1 MNEIIKNTTNL
12 FLPNIVIENI
22 LLQENNIIVTY
33 KAEPVEQVSISNF
46 TANDYF
52 KYLEVF
58 ISCGGSSSFLI
69 ENLSQLPSTNTITL
83 LYDSSINLFLNFDIG
98 FNLPKLKNDLLV
110 SDETFRAISSISFL
124 NTRNQISYPITDTNG
139 DVISS
144 VVDSGIEVPTKVI
157 DYRKITNLNNII
169 LKEPYLKPE
178 ISEVYFTS
186 LGSSTYGKKLSTF
199 VEFDFKN
206 YLKYNSFFS
215 NDDYDNFSM
224 LLTIED
230 NLQIIDKINI
240 SRINGNGINFVSTN
254 EKSFKIKTGTDTVL
268 FYFYEEFASNVEI
281 NKSYNIKIDYVDTTF
296 LNFYYPQ
303 QNTGFFIDTINKF
316 NILKNNINIA
326 KKFSAYENDTNKIN
340 PLYLILDNDRFTNQ
354 FNNFYNL
361 QVIKYSSSLN
371 IDITTNSIIDDI
383 IQVINKF
390 VEVQVTQSEIDQLK
404 IDLAITEDTNC
415 TYSAY
420 MSFFEIIDNIFDK
433 IQKQYLLNSTL
444 TKRQYVKKLPITK
457 TEIKEQYYI
466 FNDIVF
472 NNSIPTFSLNT
483 FKDIF
488 VSSSLQTITPKYFY
502 SFGNSLIIDNTLD
515 YGTDVYTSVF
525 DFTTKTKNKTRSKS
539 NAEISFGEEILSQYG
554 VSYSSALQT
563 INFVPKQSTI
573 KPSQFSAD
581 IPQKKFLQL
590 NSKLTVND
598 IKNLDTDVIDTI
610 KQDNRFIHSLTL
622 GKTVDKPLPES
633 IAPVL
638 QFFYYQQEDKQWKI
652 ILSTTI
658 LVAGML
664 IKCVPLVTE
673 ESLLSASKIPKE
685 KIHLDSNYFVLGKS

>member
-12 FLPNIVIENI
+12 FLPNIIIENI

-33 KAEPVEQVSISNF
+33 KAEPVEQISISNF

-52 KYLEVF
+52 KYLE
-58 ISCGGSSSFLI
+58 IYIDCGEGAFPANI
-69 ENLSQLPSTNTITL
+69 ISQLPSTNTVSL
-83 LYDSSINLFLNFDIG
+83 PYKNSIELSLKFLIG
-98 FNLPKLKNDLLV
+98 FNIIKIKNDLSV
-110 SDETFRAISSISFL
+110 NDNVFSVIETISFL
-124 NTRNQISYPITDTNG
+124 TTPNKIVYPITDING
-139 DVISS
+139 DVFNTVI
-144 VVDSGIEVPTKVI
+144 DDGIEVPTKVI
-157 DYRKITNLNNII
+157 DYRKITNLNNVI

-178 ISEVYFTS
+178 INEVYFTS

-215 NDDYDNFSM
+215 NDNYDNFSM

-230 NLQIIDKINI
+230 DLQIIDKINI
-240 SRINGNGINFVSTN
+240 SRTNGNGINFVSTN
-254 EKSFKIKTGTDTVL
+254 EKSFRIKADTDKVL
-268 FYFYEEFASNVEI
+268 FYFYEEFASNTEI

-296 LNFYYPQ
+296 LNFYYLQ
-303 QNTGFFIDTINKF
+303 QNTGFFIQTMNKF

-361 QVIKYSSSLN
+361 QVIKYNSSLS

-383 IQVINKF
+383 VQVINKF
-390 VEVQVTQSEIDQLK
+390 AEVQISQSEVDQLK
-404 IDLAITEDTNC
+404 NDLAITEDTNC

-420 MSFFEIIDNIFDK
+420 VSFFKIIDNIFDK

-444 TKRQYVKKLPITK
+444 TKRQYLKHLPVTK

-488 VSSSLQTITPKYFY
+488 VSSSLQTVTPKYFY

-525 DFTTKTKNKTRSKS
+525 DFTIKTKNKTRSKS

-563 INFVPKQSTI
+563 INFIPKQSTI
-573 KPSQFSAD
+573 KPSQFSTD

-590 NSKLTVND
+590 NKKTTVND

-622 GKTVDKPLPES
+622 GKTVDKPLPEN

-638 QFFYYQQEDKQWKI
+638 QFFYYQEEDKQWKSI
-652 ILSTTI
+652 ISTTI

-664 IKCVPLVTE
+664 IKSISLVTE